1 MKDWFKINRNWG
13 GEPDQRSDREDKELF
28 DELIIK
34 LQDKSFFKEK
44 KIQIKK
50 TGNQSLSLNCDIIL
64 ENILLSLRISTKKIF
79 LKKKYDVVLSLI
91 IKDGINKIGG
101 DFHPDE
107 EDGLVETFSNLHSVL
122 NLILKKAYL
131 LKSKL
136 LENENPKDTEL
147 KIKKEIK
154 EDTGYIS
161 YN

>member
-1 MKDWFKINRNWG
+1 MKEWFKINRNWG
-13 GEPDQRSDREDKELF
+13 GEPDQRTDSEDKELF
-28 DELIIK
+28 DQLILK

-44 KIQIKK
+44 KVQIKK
-50 TGNQSLSLNCDIIL
+50 IGNQSLSLDCDIIL

-79 LKKKYDVVLSLI
+79 FKKKYNVILFLT

-101 DFHPDE
+101 NFHPDE

-122 NLILKKAYL
+122 NLIIKKAYL
-131 LKSKL
+131 IKSDL
-136 LENENPKDTEL
+136 LENENLKDTEL
-147 KIKKEIK
+147 KIKKEIR